1 MLKCMELH
9 GAANNEKLLAFLLI
23 YLTGDA
29 RLQTAVGEFTNI
41 GSVSGQVS
49 QLYLCDVLARGY
61 EQKTDIDTDKLKE
74 RALQAVIK
82 KSI

>member
-1 MLKCMELH
+1 MQKQIFLTTVKTFGIFIDLFNWGCTP
-9 GAANNEKLLAFLLI
+9 AN
-23 YLTGDA
+23 GSC
-29 RLQTAVGEFTNI
+29 EFTSI
-41 GSVSGQVS
+41 SSVSGQVA